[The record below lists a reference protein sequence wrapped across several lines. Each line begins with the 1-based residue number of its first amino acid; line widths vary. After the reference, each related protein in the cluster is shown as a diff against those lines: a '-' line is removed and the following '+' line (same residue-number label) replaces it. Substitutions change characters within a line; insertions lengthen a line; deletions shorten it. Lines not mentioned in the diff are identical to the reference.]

1 VIARSDQQHLA
12 AVTTSRRHR
21 PAADANPTGH
31 RLAILSV
38 TALGI
43 VYGDIG
49 TSPLSGTEPALRLS
63 KSLRILSRLF
73 LWVLVAQLCSAAH
86 APGAEGQDRKV
97 VLPLHTVEGLQP
109 VPIAAVDEGIRTTL
123 QANAG
128 RPIEFYTAFLDRSW
142 FSGEVYEQRLA
153 SFLRQKYAG
162 LMRLPPGS
170 IVRYQE
176 IPLRGSYRWYV
187 IVGVGLILLEAML
200 IAGLV
205 LQRAGQRRAEQ
216 LLSERLRFESL
227 LSELS
232 ARLIPAA
239 VSEVAAEIER
249 GLQRVVEFLRMDR
262 ASLHEYVAGGAVIR
276 LSRVVEGAERLS
288 RITETD
294 QFPWT
299 TGQLQR
305 GHVVRFSRIDEL
317 PEEAAIDRQGYL
329 SVGTRSC
336 LSFPL
341 SAGGSL
347 LGVLS
352 FDSIHRERTWPDE
365 LVQRLRL
372 LGEVFVG
379 ALERRRLELSLAERL
394 RFETLLSEQTA
405 TFSSLS
411 ATDVDR
417 EIERA
422 LGRIVDFFEADW
434 GRLAEFSHDSR
445 MARITH
451 SWVAEGAVPGPSTV
465 PLAEIPWVVAR
476 LQGGEV
482 VRFSRIEELPEEA
495 ALVDRRTYLR
505 LGIKSQIE
513 IPLKIGGVLVG
524 ALAFSTL
531 GAERAWPDE
540 LVQRLQLLGEV
551 FANILSRRWSEM
563 EAQQL
568 REDLTHVGRVS
579 TIGEL
584 TASLAHELNQPLTAI
599 LSNAQA
605 AQRLLESNAVNLDE
619 VREIFADIVEDDK
632 RAGAVIQRLHGLLKK
647 GSLEFTE
654 LDVNEMVG
662 EVARLV
668 SGDAGLR
675 NVSLRLELTPRLPRV
690 RGDRVQ
696 LQQVVLNLVLN
707 GLEAMRES
715 ATGDRTLVLLTAE
728 ENSAAVRVAVRDS
741 GAGIEEA
748 DLEHIFQAFYTTKG
762 AGLGMG
768 LAIARTI
775 VEAHGGRLEAEN
787 NREGGATFSFTLPV
801 SEQGP

>member
-1 VIARSDQQHLA
+1 MVLLLDA
-12 AVTTSRRHR
+12 A
-21 PAADANPTGH
+21 
-31 RLAILSV
+31 
-38 TALGI
+38 
-43 VYGDIG
+43 
-49 TSPLSGTEPALRLS
+49 
-63 KSLRILSRLF
+63 
-73 LWVLVAQLCSAAH
+73 
-86 APGAEGQDRKV
+86 
-97 VLPLHTVEGLQP
+97 EGLQP
-109 VPIAAVDEGIRTTL
+109 VPIAVDQGLRTAF
-123 QANAG
+123 QAGAT
-128 RPIEFYTAFLDRSW
+128 RPIDFYTELLDRSW
-142 FSGEVYEQRLA
+142 FPGEVYEQRLA

-176 IPLRGSYRWYV
+176 TPLRGGYGWYV
-187 IVGVGLILLEAML
+187 IVGVGLVLLEAIL
-200 IAGLV
+200 ITGLL
-205 LQRAGQRRAEQ
+205 LQRAGQRRTEQ

-239 VSEVAAEIER
+239 LSDVDGEIER
-249 GLQRVVEFLRMDR
+249 GLQRVVAFLRMDR
-262 ASLHEYVAGGAVIR
+262 ASLHEYVPGGAVVRI
-276 LSRVVEGAERLS
+276 SWVVEGAERLS

-317 PEEAAIDRQGYL
+317 PEEAAIDRQSYL
-329 SVGTRSC
+329 NMGTRSC

-341 SAGGSL
+341 STGGSL

-352 FDSIHRERTWPDE
+352 FDSIHGERSWPDE
-365 LVQRLRL
+365 LVQRLQL

-379 ALERRRLELSLAERL
+379 ALERKRLELSLAERL
-394 RFETLLSEQTA
+394 SFETLLSEQTA

-417 EIERA
+417 EIDRA
-422 LGRIVDFFEADW
+422 LGRIVGFFKADR
-434 GRLAEFSHDSR
+434 GSLAEFSRDSH

-451 SWVAEGAVPGPSTV
+451 RWVVEGAAPAPSTV
-465 PLAEIPWVVAR
+465 SLEEIPWVVAR

-482 VRFSRIEELPEEA
+482 VRFSRIEELPEEEA
-495 ALVDRRTYLR
+495 AVDRRTYLK
-505 LGIKSQIE
+505 LGIKSRVE
-513 IPLKIGGVLVG
+513 VPLKAGGVLVG

-551 FANILSRRWSEM
+551 FANILSRRWSGM

-605 AQRLLESNAVNLDE
+605 AQRLLESNAVNLEE
-619 VREIFADIVEDDK
+619 VREILADIVEDDK
-632 RAGAVIQRLHGLLKK
+632 RAGAVIHRLHGLLKK
-647 GSLEFTE
+647 GSREFTE

-668 SGDAGLR
+668 SGDADLR
-675 NVSLRLELTPRLPRV
+675 NVSLRLELAPRLPRV

-715 ATGDRTLVLLTAE
+715 ATGDRTLVLLTANE
-728 ENSAAVRVAVRDS
+728 SSAAVRVAVRDS
-741 GAGIEEA
+741 GAGIDEA
-748 DLEHIFQAFYTTKG
+748 DVDRIFQAFYTTKS

-768 LAIARTI
+768 LAIARSI
-775 VEAHGGRLEAEN
+775 VEAHGGRLGTQN
-787 NREGGATFSFTLPV
+787 NAEGGATFSFTLPV
-801 SEQGP
+801 GEQGP

>member
-1 VIARSDQQHLA
+1 VILRVLG
-12 AVTTSRRHR
+12 R
-21 PAADANPTGH
+21 P
-31 RLAILSV
+31 V
-38 TALGI
+38 
-43 VYGDIG
+43 
-49 TSPLSGTEPALRLS
+49 
-63 KSLRILSRLF
+63 
-73 LWVLVAQLCSAAH
+73 LWVLVAQLCFAAH
-86 APGAEGQDRKV
+86 APGAEGQEREV
-97 VLPLHTVEGLQP
+97 VLLLHAAEGLKL
-109 VPIAAVDEGIRTTL
+109 VSSAVDEGIRTTL
-123 QANAG
+123 QATAG
-128 RPIEFYTAFLDRSW
+128 RPMDFYSKFLDLSW
-142 FSGEVYEQRLA
+142 FAGEVDVQRLA

-170 IVRYQE
+170 IVRYE
-176 IPLRGSYRWYV
+176 ETPLRGGYRWYV
-187 IVGVGLILLEAML
+187 IVGVGLILLEAIL
-200 IAGLV
+200 IAGLL
-205 LQRAGQRRAEQ
+205 LQRAGQRRAGQ

-239 VSEVAAEIER
+239 VSDVDAEIER

-262 ASLHEYVAGGAVIR
+262 ASLHEYVPGGAVIR
-276 LSRVVEGAERLS
+276 ISWVVEGAERLS

-305 GHVVRFSRIDEL
+305 GHAVRFSRIDEL
-317 PEEAAIDRQGYL
+317 PEEAAIDRQSYL
-329 SVGTRSC
+329 TLGTRSC

-352 FDSIHRERTWPDE
+352 FDSIHGERTWSDE

-379 ALERRRLELSLAERL
+379 ALERKRLELSLAERL

-405 TFSSLS
+405 TFSSLL

-422 LGRIVDFFEADW
+422 LGRIVDFFVADW
-434 GRLAEFSHDSR
+434 GRLAEFSHDRR

-451 SWVAEGAVPGPSTV
+451 SWVAKGAVPASSTV
-465 PLAEIPWVVAR
+465 SLAEIPWVVAR

-482 VRFSRIEELPEEA
+482 VRFSRIEELPAEA
-495 ALVDRRTYLR
+495 AVDRRTYLR
-505 LGIKSQIE
+505 LGIKSHVE

-531 GAERAWPDE
+531 GPERVWPDE

-563 EAQQL
+563 EAHQL

-584 TASLAHELNQPLTAI
+584 TVSLAHELNQPLAAI
-599 LSNAQA
+599 LNNAEA
-605 AQRLLESNAVNLDE
+605 AQDALELNPPGLEA
-619 VREIFADIVEDDK
+619 VREILADIVEDDK
-632 RAGAVIQRLHGLLKK
+632 RASSVIHRLHDLIKK
-647 GSLEFTE
+647 QSPEFTE
-654 LDVNEMVG
+654 VDVNEMVG
-662 EVARLV
+662 DVTRLV
-668 SGDAGLR
+668 HGDAALR
-675 NVSLRLELTPRLPRV
+675 NVSVRLELGPGIPRV

-707 GLEAMRES
+707 GLYAIQES
-715 ATGDRTLVLLTAE
+715 ATGNRTIILRTARE
-728 ENSAAVRVAVRDS
+728 SSTAVRVAVEDS
-741 GAGIEEA
+741 GVGIDEA
-748 DLEHIFQAFYTTKG
+748 DLDRIFEAFYTTRS

-768 LAIARTI
+768 LAIARSI
-775 VEAHGGRLEAEN
+775 VEAHGGRLGAHN
-787 NREGGATFSFTLPV
+787 NPEGGATFFFTLPA
-801 SEQGP
+801 SEEEP

>member
-1 VIARSDQQHLA
+1 MGLAGRAGRGVYVGSVKVGSD
-12 AVTTSRRHR
+12 
-21 PAADANPTGH
+21 
-31 RLAILSV
+31 
-38 TALGI
+38 
-43 VYGDIG
+43 
-49 TSPLSGTEPALRLS
+49 PLSM
-63 KSLRILSRLF
+63 SLRILSRPF
-73 LWVLVAQLCSAAH
+73 LWVLVAQLCSVAH
-86 APGAEGQDRKV
+86 APGAEGQDWK
-97 VLPLHTVEGLQP
+97 
-109 VPIAAVDEGIRTTL
+109 
-123 QANAG
+123 AG
-128 RPIEFYTAFLDRSW
+128 RPIEFYTAFL
-142 FSGEVYEQRLA
+142 
-153 SFLRQKYAG
+153 
-162 LMRLPPGS
+162 
-170 IVRYQE
+170 
-176 IPLRGSYRWYV
+176 
-187 IVGVGLILLEAML
+187 IVGGGLILLEAIL
-200 IAGLV
+200 IAGLL
-205 LQRAGQRRAEQ
+205 LQRAGQRRAAQ

-232 ARLIPAA
+232 ARLIPAS
-239 VSEVAAEIER
+239 VSDVDAEIER

-262 ASLHEYVAGGAVIR
+262 ASLHEYVPGGAVVRI
-276 LSRVVEGAERLS
+276 SWVVEGAERLS
-288 RITETD
+288 RITETN

-317 PEEAAIDRQGYL
+317 PEEAAVDRQSYL
-329 SVGTRSC
+329 NLGTRAY

-347 LGVLS
+347 LGMLS
-352 FDSIHRERTWPDE
+352 FDSIQGERTWPDE

-379 ALERRRLELSLAERL
+379 AIERKRLELSFAERL

-411 ATDVDR
+411 ATDIDR

-422 LGRIVDFFEADW
+422 LGRIVDFFDADR
-434 GRLAEFSHDSR
+434 GSLAEFSHDNR

-451 SWVAEGAVPGPSTV
+451 RWVAKGAVPAPSTV
-465 PLAEIPWVVAR
+465 SLEEIPWVVAR

-495 ALVDRRTYLR
+495 AAVDRRTYQR
-505 LGIKSQIE
+505 LGIKSRVE
-513 IPLKIGGVLVG
+513 VPLKAGGVLVG

-551 FANILSRRWSEM
+551 FANILARRWSEL

-568 REDLTHVGRVS
+568 REELTHVGRVS

-584 TASLAHELNQPLTAI
+584 TTSLAHELNQPLTAI

-605 AQRLLESNAVNLDE
+605 GQRLLESNAVNLE
-619 VREIFADIVEDDK
+619 EIREILADIVEDDK
-632 RAGAVIQRLHGLLKK
+632 RAGAVIHRLRGLLKK
-647 GSLEFTE
+647 GSLAFTE
-654 LDVNEMVG
+654 LDVSEMVG

-668 SGDAGLR
+668 SGDADLR
-675 NVSLRLELTPRLPRV
+675 NVSLRLELAPRLPRV

-707 GLEAMRES
+707 GLEAMQET
-715 ATGDRTLVLLTAE
+715 ATGNRTLVLLTAKE
-728 ENSAAVRVAVRDS
+728 GSAAVRVAVWDS
-741 GAGIEEA
+741 GAGIDEA
-748 DLEHIFQAFYTTKG
+748 DLDRIFQAFYTTKST
-762 AGLGMG
+762 GLGMG
-768 LAIARTI
+768 LAIARSI
-775 VEAHGGRLEAEN
+775 VEAHGGRLGTQN
-787 NREGGATFSFTLPV
+787 NAEGGATFSFTLPV